1 MFANFIFCTFQGLES
16 AVCAISSYF
25 LLSGLEEH
33 SATLD
38 FKFEKDC
45 SKTQATGA
53 VFPRSEVGPP
63 EKLKGRLLTFLA
75 LIFLSLELGASYFR
89 DA

>member
-1 MFANFIFCTFQGLES
+1 MFAIFIFCPFQGLES
-16 AVCAISSYF
+16 AVCVISSYF

-45 SKTQATGA
+45 SKTQAIGA

-63 EKLKGRLLTFLA
+63 EKSKSQLFTLFEFTPLF
-75 LIFLSLELGASYFR
+75 LELRGS
-89 DA
+89 